1 MKLSHNGIHKYIVSQ
16 KSNDLQKELLG
27 FLDELKN
34 NEILGYKDIHD
45 NLRNLR
51 NKIKLSHI

>member
-27 FLDELKN
+27 FLN
-34 NEILGYKDIHD
+34 
-45 NLRNLR
+45 
-51 NKIKLSHI
+51 